1 MAGSHTQRKSTGV
14 SIASLSRKGIGGRPT
29 SVTTEVIGKL
39 EQAFA
44 IGASDKEACFYA
56 NINPDTLYAYQKKY
70 PQFSERKE
78 ALKLRPILAARQKVI
93 DDINKDVNTAK
104 WYLERKLKSEFSTK
118 SESDTTIHLVQPIM
132 GGVTKSIDVQPDDD
146 N

>member
-56 NINPDTLYAYQKKY
+56 DIHPDTLYAYQKKY
-70 PQFSERKE
+70 PQFSDRKE

-93 DDINKDVNTAK
+93 DDINKDDNTAK

-118 SESDTTIHLVQPIM
+118 TESDTTIHVVQPI
-132 GGVTKSIDVQPDDD
+132 IDIPINPVLDIDES
-146 N
+146 